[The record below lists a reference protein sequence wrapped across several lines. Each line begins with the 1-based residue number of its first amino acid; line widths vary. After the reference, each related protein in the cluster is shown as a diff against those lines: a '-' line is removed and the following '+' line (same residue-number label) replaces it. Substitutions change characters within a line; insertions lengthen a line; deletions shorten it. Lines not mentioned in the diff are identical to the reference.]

1 MTIKLDIDFSALA
14 ENAATTI
21 MEIQRGE
28 TRCFL
33 TNADLIL
40 DVLEWFGLR
49 VDFRMW
55 EKNSVSYY
63 SLRLDDRED
72 CYLGSYLATW
82 GGEQA

>member
-14 ENAATTI
+14 ENIATVI
-21 MEIQRGE
+21 SELQRGE
-28 TRCFL
+28 TRFFL
-33 TNADLIL
+33 ANADLIL

-55 EKNSVSYY
+55 EKDGVSYY
-63 SLRLDDRED
+63 SLRLDDHEE

-82 GGEQA
+82 QGE

>member
-1 MTIKLDIDFSALA
+1 MIIKLDIDFSALA
-14 ENAATTI
+14 ENIATTI
-21 MEIQRGE
+21 MEIQHGE

-55 EKNSVSYY
+55 EKDGVSYY
-63 SLRLDDRED
+63 SLRLDDHEE

-82 GGEQA
+82 EGE